1 MWASQSRM
9 PLAAVS
15 SIPSQSRQSNL
26 FAALET
32 VKIQQSHKHPTL
44 VTVIVDGYKS
54 HLEATS
60 PPIQYPEHH
69 WQLPNSESQKDE
81 KSLIRLHTLD
91 IYFWTIEDAYSFVD
105 IVRNLVQLGQLE
117 VLDTPKAHEEAMSPV
132 VQQLETI
139 AILDPAYHNG
149 QSKSSGSTATAFAP
163 LNMPDQR
170 AGIPKAESQDDYKPL
185 AYNPAAPPAPEPIKH
200 REKTPPPPD
209 SETGTGLAAAAYH
222 DHTLTSQ
229 QPSSLSNS
237 TYGHSQHGYVGS
249 PQQDHRGSSL
259 PYVPP
264 PPQSSANANP
274 YSNALTLTSPPKS
287 SGSSPAPH
295 IKPSSISF
303 SPPPKDPKAHL
314 YGKDLGAPDSPAT
327 EILGN
332 SYITGPPQP
341 LQHLQPQY
349 ADYLETRHQSPK
361 PEGGYSDYQYSQ
373 APHHHKHHSHDN
385 EYDVHNQA
393 YRPTAEEAYSHK
405 HKHRKHSESPSGQS
419 SGRLEQKADKVEKG
433 VSRFL
438 KKLEKKVG

>member
-1 MWASQSRM
+1 M
-9 PLAAVS
+9 
-15 SIPSQSRQSNL
+15 
-26 FAALET
+26 
-32 VKIQQSHKHPTL
+32 
-44 VTVIVDGYKS
+44 
-54 HLEATS
+54 
-60 PPIQYPEHH
+60 
-69 WQLPNSESQKDE
+69 
-81 KSLIRLHTLD
+81 
-91 IYFWTIEDAYSFVD
+91 D
-105 IVRNLVQLGQLE
+105 IVRKIVQLGQLE
-117 VLDTPKAHEEAMSPV
+117 VLDAPDAHEEAMSPV

-139 AILDPAYHNG
+139 AIQDPAYHNG
-149 QSKSSGSTATAFAP
+149 QTKSSEPSATAFAP
-163 LNMPDQR
+163 PSIADQ
-170 AGIPKAESQDDYKPL
+170 AAVVPKAESQDDYKPL
-185 AYNPAAPPAPEPIKH
+185 AYNPAAPAAPEPIRH

-229 QPSSLSNS
+229 HPGSLSNS
-237 TYGHSQHGYVGS
+237 PHRHSQSSHGYVGS

-259 PYVPP
+259 SYLPP
-264 PPQSSANANP
+264 PPAPPHSGANANP
-274 YSNALTLTSPPKS
+274 YSSALTLASPLQS
-287 SGSSPAPH
+287 SGSSPSSH

-303 SPPPKDPKAHL
+303 SPPPKDSKAHV
-314 YGKDLGAPDSPAT
+314 YGKELGAPDSPAT

-393 YRPTAEEAYSHK
+393 YRPTEEEARSHK

-438 KKLEKKVG
+438 KKLEKKIG